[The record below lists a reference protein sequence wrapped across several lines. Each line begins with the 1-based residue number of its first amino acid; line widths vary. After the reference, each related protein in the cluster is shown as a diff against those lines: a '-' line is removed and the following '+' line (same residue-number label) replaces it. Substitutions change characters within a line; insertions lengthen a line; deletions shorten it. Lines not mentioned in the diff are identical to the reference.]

1 MHRRT
6 LISGMAAVTT
16 VAIVGAVAGT
26 LAKGG
31 QRSTLHT
38 IEISNFEF
46 SPSTLRVRPGD
57 RVKWVNL
64 DIVPHTATANDSSWD
79 TGELKPNESAE
90 ILIEAKQSEPYFCAF
105 HPNMKAT
112 LQLV

>member
-1 MHRRT
+1 MQRRT
-6 LISGMAAVTT
+6 LLSGMAAVSTA
-16 VAIVGAVAGT
+16 AIMGRPVNSA
-26 LAKGG
+26 

-38 IEISNFEF
+38 VEIANFEF
-46 SPSTLRVRPGD
+46 SPSTLQVKPGD

-64 DIVPHTATANDSSWD
+64 DIVPHTATANNSSWD

-90 ILIEAKQSEPYFCAF
+90 ILIKAKQSEPYFCAF